1 MGILLIAFV
10 VLVLLAVGSAW
21 KQLRSNWRSIQSMR
35 SENKGIA
42 DPGLGV
48 ENTVGSDGSYHQGHC
63 HDGVHHGSDAG
74 GHDFGGF
81 DGGHGG
87 FDGGGG
93 HH

>member
-1 MGILLIAFV
+1 MGILFIAFMALAL
-10 VLVLLAVGSAW
+10 LVVGSAW

-35 SENKGIA
+35 SENKGTA
-42 DPGLGV
+42 DAGFEIGNP
-48 ENTVGSDGSYHQGHC
+48 EGSDGTHHHGHC
-63 HDGVHHGSDAG
+63 HDGVHHGSDGG
-74 GHDFGGF
+74 GHDFAGF